1 MFQDEVYKIETC
13 VSNFLSNKMLNLF
26 QTQAKKKKNVE
37 RPRRNKA
44 KEISNKTKRNVLLE

>member
-1 MFQDEVYKIETC
+1 MFQDEVYKIETY

-26 QTQAKKKKNVE
+26 RTQAKQKKNVE